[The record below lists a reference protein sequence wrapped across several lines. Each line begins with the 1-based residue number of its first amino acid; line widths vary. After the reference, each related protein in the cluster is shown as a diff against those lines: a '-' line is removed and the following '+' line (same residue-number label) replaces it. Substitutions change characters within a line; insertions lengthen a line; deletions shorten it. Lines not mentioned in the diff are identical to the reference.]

1 MEVRNTEAEDF
12 LQRPKGDTSPLGS
25 LNTRLTQEQQQT
37 QSSKLSKCSDCSS
50 LLSQFTSYLVLVK
63 KLVLIILKKSYCLS
77 LLAVIT
83 ISVCILCSLVT
94 VSLYEKSYESIYE
107 GVRAV
112 QGSFDFWLSTS
123 HGVGATVLRGSKM
136 MELVKN
142 ISEVKC
148 VMRSFM
154 HYTLPM
160 NPGNYLGHEHSKYS
174 FESPPVA
181 HFLMVMDIAQE
192 KSREL
197 IVDLDPLP
205 PGYIYVAQE
214 KFRSL
219 GLSSD
224 TPLPIQLSNPILTYI
239 SSDYTAET
247 SKPIQALMESELSFL
262 TPLPYNPV
270 HVFGN
275 DAFSH
280 FRETDFILDSS
291 THLHI

>member
-37 QSSKLSKCSDCSS
+37 QSSKLSKCSDCPT
-50 LLSQFTSYLVLVK
+50 LLSQFTSYLVLVM

-123 HGVGATVLRGSKM
+123 HGVGATDLRGSKM

-160 NPGNYLGHEHSKYS
+160 DPGNYLGHDHSKYS

-192 KSREL
+192 KSRGTFNSL
-197 IVDLDPLP
+197 DLLP
-205 PGYIYVAQE
+205 SGHIYVAKD
-214 KFRSL
+214 KFQAL
-219 GLSSD
+219 GLSS
-224 TPLPIQLSNPILTYI
+224 TNPLPIMLSNPILDYI
-239 SSDYTAET
+239 STDYTRT
-247 SKPIQALMESELSFL
+247 TGNKILALQESELSFL
-262 TPLPYNPV
+262 TPLPYDPI